1 MVFRGRAARAARPA
15 RATAGPGTWADVGGE
30 EETTLLPGAPLGEE
44 VFVAAGAVVTFGDV
58 RDWMVAEGSW
68 AAAARRAA
76 EGRALALAQI
86 GGPSGDVLRQAAQRF
101 RRERKLIA
109 GEDLSRWLAH
119 WGISEEEWVDWL
131 DGTLRREA
139 QPGVAR
145 PESNAGEHETWVE
158 TVCSGALRSAA
169 RQMARAFGA
178 WAEQHGGAQPPAAE
192 RFAAT
197 RGAYD
202 ALVGDAPER
211 SEVERIIA
219 TNALGWLQIAY
230 ESADFGS
237 ADAAREAL
245 ASVRD
250 DGETLA
256 SVATLAGAELETATV
271 RAEDLAPHLRSV
283 LVSAPLDGPVLAG
296 GPDDP
301 GVVVVVRGRRH
312 PTIDDPDDAALAA
325 ADVAEQRVQ
334 TAMDRWVSWRA

>member
-1 MVFRGRAARAARPA
+1 MVFRGRTARAD
-15 RATAGPGTWADVGGE
+15 RATRAVDAPGTWADTADDE
-30 EETTLLPGAPLGEE
+30 PAALLPGAPLGEE
-44 VFVAAGAVVTFGDV
+44 VFAAPGSHVTFGDV

-76 EGRALALAQI
+76 EGRALALGQV

-131 DGTLRREA
+131 DRTLRRDA

-145 PESNAGEHETWVE
+145 PEPEASEQETWVE
-158 TVCSGALRSAA
+158 VVCSGALGRAA
-169 RQMARAFGA
+169 RQMARAFAA
-178 WAEQHGGAQPPAAE
+178 WAEQNGGAPPPAAE
-192 RFAAT
+192 RLGAT
-197 RGAYD
+197 RAAYD
-202 ALVGDAPER
+202 SLVAADPDR
-211 SEVERIIA
+211 SELERIIA
-219 TNALGWLQIAY
+219 TNALAWLQIAY

-256 SVATLAGAELETATV
+256 SVATLAGAEFETATV
-271 RAEDLAPHLRSV
+271 RAGDLVPRLRSV
-283 LVSAPLDGPVLAG
+283 LVSAPLDAPVLAA

-301 GVVVVVRGRRH
+301 GLVAVVRGRRH
-312 PTIDDPDDAALAA
+312 PTIEDAEDLALAA
-325 ADVAEQRVQ
+325 GDAAEQRVQ